1 MKHRLFVY
9 GTLKRGRGRSALLDG
24 QKFLGVV
31 RTEPHYRLF
40 NSDAFPCLVEA
51 SREDVAGAGVSIE
64 GELWEVDD
72 ACLALLDQVEAVD
85 SGLFE
90 RREVRMVAAEGMEA
104 YFYRGSVE
112 GLEDCGGTW

>member
-1 MKHRLFVY
+1 MITRLFIY
-9 GTLKRGRGRSALLDG
+9 GTLKQGQARSSLLDR
-24 QKFLGVV
+24 QTFLGEAK
-31 RTEPHYRLF
+31 TEPHYRLF
-40 NSDAFPCLVEA
+40 NCAAFPCLVET
-51 SREDVAGAGVSIE
+51 EDGVCVE
-64 GELWEVDD
+64 GELCQVDD